1 MFIALLLFARG
12 TYIRNRGDQDFVTN
26 NKNIV
31 SVILIFKFR
40 VYNLPLPRLPLRGRS
55 SFLIRH
61 M

>member
-12 TYIRNRGDQDFVTN
+12 TCIRNRGDQDFVTN

-55 SFLIRH
+55 SYL
-61 M
+61 

>member
-12 TYIRNRGDQDFVTN
+12 TCIRNRGDQDFVTN

-40 VYNLPLPRLPLRGRS
+40 VYNLPLPRLPLRGRGS
-55 SFLIRH
+55 YL
-61 M
+61 